1 MHYLRKGA
9 GRRSFK
15 LRFGDKISFWKIINK
30 IQRDRVNVIS
40 VPLLVCLSFYH
51 WIWACK
57 ICKQKLCFIYFHFF
71 EKSRKQVML
80 IQSRI
85 IDVHWFRCEHDQAD
99 DREAQNW
106 IVFIFY
112 ETTNLIVISI
122 CIWLLSFQFKNPYFF
137 KSRIMLCAEIFK
149 MILFDY
155 KLNSI

>member
-1 MHYLRKGA
+1 MKRDIFAFNSVNVHYLRKGA

-71 EKSRKQVML
+71 REIKKTSRAHSKSHNWCSL
-80 IQSRI
+80 IQMWTRSS
-85 IDVHWFRCEHDQAD
+85 W
-99 DREAQNW
+99 W
-106 IVFIFY
+106 
-112 ETTNLIVISI
+112 SG
-122 CIWLLSFQFKNPYFF
+122 SP
-137 KSRIMLCAEIFK
+137 
-149 MILFDY
+149 
-155 KLNSI
+155 KLNRIHILRNNKSNSDFNLHLVTVFSI